1 MRLMFWESFTQ
12 SLIKV
17 LHMRYKD
24 AVDEIISKCQIIL
37 VYVYLGD
44 KILKNVKWEIDNI
57 FTYEMHSC

>member
-1 MRLMFWESFTQ
+1 
-12 SLIKV
+12 
-17 LHMRYKD
+17 MRYKD

-37 VYVYLGD
+37 LYVYLGD